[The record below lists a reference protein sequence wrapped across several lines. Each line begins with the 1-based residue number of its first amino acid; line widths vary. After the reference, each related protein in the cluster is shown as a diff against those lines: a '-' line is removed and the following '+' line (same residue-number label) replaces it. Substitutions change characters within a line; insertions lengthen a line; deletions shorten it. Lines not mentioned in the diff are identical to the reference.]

1 MCRRIMAVAPPEPK
15 RTGPKGKDTLE
26 KRYKKALEALDRL
39 QAENES
45 LKAVLASS

>member
-15 RTGPKGKDTLE
+15 RTGPKGKDSLE
-26 KRYKKALEALDRL
+26 KRCKKALEALDRL

-45 LKAVLASS
+45 LKAELASS